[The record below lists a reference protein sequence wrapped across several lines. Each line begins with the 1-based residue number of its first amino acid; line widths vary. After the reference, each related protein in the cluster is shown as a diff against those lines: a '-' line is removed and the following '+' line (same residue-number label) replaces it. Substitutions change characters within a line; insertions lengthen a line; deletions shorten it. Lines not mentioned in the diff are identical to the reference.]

1 MYIYT
6 ASTNWSLH
14 SATNYSNPYITDIDG
29 KLITATMNPMDSQ
42 QQSTATK
49 NFLQL
54 LSILP
59 GTWNGSNH
67 QQHIP
72 ILMANKTI
80 ATKALLGFF
89 FLKK

>member
-1 MYIYT
+1 MCIYT
-6 ASTNWSLH
+6 CTYTLQAPTGHYTLQQIT
-14 SATNYSNPYITDIDG
+14 ATPILLTFDG

-67 QQHIP
+67 QQH
-72 ILMANKTI
+72 
-80 ATKALLGFF
+80 
-89 FLKK
+89 

>member
-29 KLITATMNPMDSQ
+29 KLITATMNPMNPMDSQ

-49 NFLQL
+49 NF
-54 LSILP
+54 
-59 GTWNGSNH
+59 
-67 QQHIP
+67 
-72 ILMANKTI
+72 
-80 ATKALLGFF
+80 
-89 FLKK
+89 

>member
-49 NFLQL
+49 NF
-54 LSILP
+54 
-59 GTWNGSNH
+59 
-67 QQHIP
+67 
-72 ILMANKTI
+72 
-80 ATKALLGFF
+80 
-89 FLKK
+89 